1 MNVQYFQDK
10 SKFDIKIKEG
20 RKKTEFIKNINLNL
34 LGDYNIL
41 NAAAAISVCL
51 NLGVNMKIIKNALK
65 KFSGVDRRM
74 TKIFTNK
81 KNEYYDDYAHHPTEI
96 SSVLKG
102 IKDFSKKRKIISI
115 FQPHRYSRIKNLYSE
130 FSKCFFDSS
139 TVLLCPIYSA
149 GEKRTLI
156 TSNCFCQKE

>member
-1 MNVQYFQDK
+1 
-10 SKFDIKIKEG
+10 
-20 RKKTEFIKNINLNL
+20 
-34 LGDYNIL
+34 
-41 NAAAAISVCL
+41 
-51 NLGVNMKIIKNALK
+51 
-65 KFSGVDRRM
+65 M

-81 KNEYYDDYAHHPTEI
+81 NIYYDDYAHHPTEI

-102 IKDFSKKRKIISI
+102 IKDFQKKKIISI

-149 GEKRTLI
+149 GEKKDFDYSQTAFAKRI
-156 TSNCFCQKE
+156 AKFSKVQVIIIKEKKNFLNILKKIY

>member
-1 MNVQYFQDK
+1 
-10 SKFDIKIKEG
+10 
-20 RKKTEFIKNINLNL
+20 
-34 LGDYNIL
+34 
-41 NAAAAISVCL
+41 
-51 NLGVNMKIIKNALK
+51 
-65 KFSGVDRRM
+65 M

-149 GEKRTLI
+149 GEKKDFDYSQTAFAKRI
-156 TSNCFCQKE
+156 AKFSKVQVIIIKEKKNF

>member
-1 MNVQYFQDK
+1 M
-10 SKFDIKIKEG
+10 
-20 RKKTEFIKNINLNL
+20 

-102 IKDFSKKRKIISI
+102 IKDFSKKEKLFQYFNLIVTPLKIYIRN
-115 FQPHRYSRIKNLYSE
+115 FQSV
-130 FSKCFFDSS
+130 FDSS

-149 GEKRTLI
+149 GEKKDFDYSQTAFAKRI
-156 TSNCFCQKE
+156 TRIF

>member
-81 KNEYYDDYAHHPTEI
+81 KMNIMMIMLTI
-96 SSVLKG
+96 LLKSPP
-102 IKDFSKKRKIISI
+102 F
-115 FQPHRYSRIKNLYSE
+115 
-130 FSKCFFDSS
+130 
-139 TVLLCPIYSA
+139 
-149 GEKRTLI
+149 
-156 TSNCFCQKE
+156 

>member
-102 IKDFSKKRKIISI
+102 IKDFSKKEKLFQYFNLIVTQELKIYIRN
-115 FQPHRYSRIKNLYSE
+115 FQSVFLTLAQFY
-130 FSKCFFDSS
+130 F
-139 TVLLCPIYSA
+139 VLFIQL
-149 GEKRTLI
+149 EKKRTLI
-156 TSNCFCQKE
+156 TVKLLLLKE